1 MIINLDIDEKDIY
14 DENKRGNYTIVKE
27 TEYLRFWR
35 HNPVYWVYMTVRM
48 TYDWNQT
55 YILRI
60 DTIKAQNEKRN
71 KNKK

>member
-48 TYDWNQT
+48 TYD
-55 YILRI
+55 
-60 DTIKAQNEKRN
+60 
-71 KNKK
+71 